1 MDINTTTS
9 STMTTTDTGVT
20 TQPQK
25 NQKSD
30 FSFQDEMTKVTAE
43 QVEVSEVENV
53 KNDVNETS
61 TKNINSKQKVQ
72 DRVLN
77 QSNIV
82 QNNIQFVAQNK
93 QHINHVVQQQA
104 PKTEILNTV
113 QQGVLSETVKA
124 EQPVQYF
131 KTNTQL
137 SGSQNQGVVQESLSD
152 KVENLAVLPQVDNK
166 LVENVGVDVNQPIK
180 QNNKVSKKDV
190 ISSIKE
196 KQTTE
201 LPQQVVEQVNIDA
214 LQAVL
219 IQQEQIK
226 PQQNDVKV
234 SKVDTVQTLIDANKQ
249 LANITLIAD
258 TKVIDSKV
266 DKTSVKDSV
275 KVDYSSIQ
283 MNADDAVFFA
293 DLVQDTDKTLQKVV
307 SDLQSGIEQKVQESA
322 KNIKVSSTLMNAISE
337 AAKNNQPLRIDF
349 DKDVSVIIKIDKDG
363 AVNAK
368 FIPGDKAVEE
378 YLRQNISSLRQ
389 RFDEQELNY
398 RDLSYSNRQKQNQEH
413 NRRNNKENDH
423 E

>member
-43 QVEVSEVENV
+43 QVEVPEVENV
-53 KNDVNETS
+53 KNDVHETS
-61 TKNINSKQKVQ
+61 AKNINSTQKVQ

-137 SGSQNQGVVQESLSD
+137 SGSQKQGVVQESLSD